1 VIAMSRDALVVGI
14 NLYDCKQISSLKA
27 PAEDAETIAQRLT
40 RSGGFRVRRLP
51 EVIHS
56 ETQTTRVGR
65 KTKVTLTQLEEALVQ
80 LFKPTGNHIPETAL
94 FYFSGHGLRKDR
106 GIQEGFLA
114 TSEVNPDANQW
125 GLRLK
130 WLRELLQESPIRQQI
145 IWLDCCYSGELLNF
159 KEKLEEADPGSL
171 EKHDRCFI
179 AASRE
184 YEVAYEETAGSH
196 GVLTGALLQALDPQH
211 RPDGVVTNFTLTE
224 QVNQAL
230 KSASQRPLF
239 ANFGNK
245 IILTG
250 QVNDSIPAAT
260 ENAVCPYRGLA
271 YFDRTDEDARFF
283 YGRTA
288 LTDVL
293 LERVRDRSFV
303 AVVGASGS
311 GKSSV
316 VRAGLLHQLKLG
328 QRISGSQLWTIYV
341 IRPGDK
347 PRQSLA
353 EAFLEPELSTIDRA
367 DQVRKAQDLIDSGAV
382 GFAQL
387 IAACESDRVV
397 LVIDQF
403 EECFTLCRDETERQ
417 QFFEGLLGAIQQ
429 LGNKLCLVI
438 TLRADFFGKCLQT
451 PQLAQ
456 QIENNLVAVKP
467 MNREE
472 LAQAIVEPAKQV
484 HLEIEAELVTQMI
497 LDVESSPGSLPL
509 LQYTLTELWK
519 RRSVNWLTLAAYNRM
534 GGVRGTLQQRADE
547 VYASLSPQE
556 QETARRIFLELTQL
570 GEGTE
575 DTRRQVLKR
584 DLITSK
590 QSESLIDRV
599 VQRLSTERL
608 VVTSELVERSGG
620 DPLRVNR
627 GDRVQV
633 IDVAHEAL
641 IRYWSRLR
649 QWIEENRLAL
659 KQKRTI
665 EDAAEDWV
673 QQGKPVEL
681 AYLLQGSK
689 LAEAENFLQTYT
701 DTMPLSS
708 LAKEFI
714 QLSQTERDRLRQQEQ
729 VRKRWKVAAAIAFP
743 TLIAMSSGLF
753 GWQQQR
759 AKEATAAVFLAGN
772 VPESIPKLSAALPTF
787 RQEAQT
793 LKAKAEQS
801 GNESD
806 ISLAL
811 AYYRRLRETAIKLLT
826 LQAKT
831 DSSTRSQQFL
841 ATQAIAEESE
851 KSLAELIAKYRFT
864 ALKQQLNNQ
873 NFGERLPNT
882 QLIEFENQYTGA
894 LRTTYQIL
902 MREFGAGADLNQ
914 DGRLSSADEL
924 AQLPCNTLL
933 DLDQLWREATRKA
946 KNKACGWYGPNFDG
960 FRNPDCAAIPK
971 FQGRTLAFWMFDT
984 DYSEAIDRI
993 KTCQQQ
999 RSEMRTL

>member
-1 VIAMSRDALVVGI
+1 MVVMGRDALVVGI
-14 NLYDCKQISSLKA
+14 NLYDCEQLSNLKA
-27 PAEDAETIAQRLT
+27 PAEDAEAIAQCLT
-40 RSGGFRVRRLP
+40 QSGGFRVRRLP
-51 EVIHS
+51 EVIRP
-56 ETQTTRVGR
+56 ETQATRVGR

-114 TSEVNPDANQW
+114 TSDVSPNANQW

-159 KEKLEEADPGSL
+159 KENLEEADPGSL
-171 EKHDRCFI
+171 EQHDRCFI

-211 RPDGVVTNFTLTE
+211 RSDGLVTNFTLTE

-250 QVNDSIPAAT
+250 QVSDRVSEAT
-260 ENAVCPYRGLA
+260 GDECPYRGLA
-271 YFDRTDEDARFF
+271 YFDRTDQDARFF

-328 QRISGSQLWTIYV
+328 QRISGSHLWTVYV

-353 EAFLEPELSTIDRA
+353 EAFLEPGLSAIDRA
-367 DQVRKAQDLIDSGAV
+367 DQLHKAQALIDSGAV

-429 LGNKLCLVI
+429 LGKKLCLVI
-438 TLRADFFGKCLQT
+438 TLRADFFSKCLQY

-456 QIENNLVAVKP
+456 HIENNLVAVKP

-484 HLEIEAELVTQMI
+484 NLDIEAELVTQMI

-590 QSESLIDRV
+590 QSELLIDRV
-599 VQRLSTERL
+599 IQRLSTERL
-608 VVTSELVERSGG
+608 VVTSELVERSAG
-620 DPLRVNR
+620 N
-627 GDRVQV
+627 RVQV

-689 LAEAENFLQTYT
+689 LAEAENFLQVYA

-708 LAKEFI
+708 LAQEFI
-714 QLSQTERDRLRQQEQ
+714 QLSQAERDRLHRQEQ
-729 VRKRWKVAAAIAFP
+729 VRKRWKTAARIAFP
-743 TLIAMSSGLF
+743 TLIAISAAVF

-772 VPESIPKLSAALPTF
+772 VPESISQLSTALPTF
-787 RQEAQT
+787 REEARA
-793 LKAKAEQS
+793 LKAKAES
-801 GNESD
+801 GKEAD

-811 AYYRRLRETAIKLLT
+811 AYYRRLRETAIKLLN
-826 LQAKT
+826 LQKQT
-831 DSSTRSQQFL
+831 DSKTLSELQLKQL
-841 ATQAIAEESE
+841 LNTQAIAAESD
-851 KSLAELIAKYRFT
+851 KSLAELIEKYRFP
-864 ALKQQLNNQ
+864 ALKQQLNTQ

-882 QLIEFENQYTGA
+882 QFTDFENQYTGA

-902 MREFGAGADLNQ
+902 MGRFGAGADLNQ
-914 DGRLSSADEL
+914 DGRLTSIDERE
-924 AQLPCNTLL
+924 QLPCDTLL
-933 DLDQLWREATRKA
+933 ELDRLWREATRKA
-946 KNKACGWYGPNFDG
+946 KGKACGWYGANFAV
-960 FRNPDCAAIPK
+960 FENLDCATIPK
-971 FQGRTLAFWMFDT
+971 FEKRTLAFWIFDT
-984 DYSEAIDRI
+984 DYDSAIERI
-993 KTCQQQ
+993 KTCRQPSQA
-999 RSEMRTL
+999 RNL

>member
-1 VIAMSRDALVVGI
+1 MSRDALVVGI
-14 NLYDCKQISSLKA
+14 NLYDCEQLSNLKA
-27 PAEDAETIAQRLT
+27 PAEDAEAIAQCLT
-40 RSGGFRVRRLP
+40 RSGDFRVRRLP

-56 ETQTTRVGR
+56 ETQTTRIGR

-114 TSEVNPDANQW
+114 TSEVSPHANQW

-250 QVNDSIPAAT
+250 QVNDTIPEVT
-260 ENAVCPYRGLA
+260 GDECPYRGLA
-271 YFDRTDEDARFF
+271 YFDRTAQDARFF

-293 LERVRDRSFV
+293 LERVRDRCFV

-353 EAFLEPELSTIDRA
+353 EAFLESGLSAIDRA
-367 DQVRKAQDLIDSGAV
+367 DQFHKAQELIDSGAV

-438 TLRADFFGKCLQT
+438 TLRADFFSKCLQS

-484 HLEIEAELVTQMI
+484 NLEIETELVTQMI

-584 DLITSK
+584 DLITAK
-590 QSESLIDRV
+590 QPELIVDRV
-599 VQRLSTERL
+599 IQRLSTERL
-608 VVTSELVERSGG
+608 VVTSELVERSG
-620 DPLRVNR
+620 

-649 QWIEENRLAL
+649 QWVEENRMAL

-689 LAEAENFLQTYT
+689 LAEAENFLQTYP

-708 LAKEFI
+708 LAEEFI
-714 QLSQTERDRLRQQEQ
+714 QLSQTERDRLRQREQ
-729 VRKRWKVAAAIAFP
+729 VRKRWKIAGAIAFP
-743 TLIAMSSGLF
+743 TLIAISTGIF

-759 AKEATAAVFLAGN
+759 AKEATAAVFLAGD
-772 VPESIPKLSAALPTF
+772 VPASIPKLSAALPTF
-787 RQEAQT
+787 REEAQT
-793 LKAKAEQS
+793 LKVNAEQS

-811 AYYRRLRETAIKLLT
+811 AYYRRLRETAIKLLD
-826 LQAKT
+826 LQTKT
-831 DSSTRSQQFL
+831 DSSTRSQQYL
-841 ATQAIAEESE
+841 VTQAIAVESE
-851 KSLAELIAKYRFT
+851 KSLAKLIAKYRFT

-882 QLIEFENQYTGA
+882 QLTDFENQYTGA
-894 LRTTYQIL
+894 MRTTYRIL
-902 MREFGAGADLNQ
+902 MRELGAGADLNQ
-914 DGRLSSADEL
+914 DGRLSSSDEL
-924 AQLPCNTLL
+924 AQLPCDTLL
-933 DLDQLWREATRKA
+933 DLDQLWRSATRKA
-946 KNKACGWYGPNFDG
+946 NNKACGWYGANFDG
-960 FRNPDCAAIPK
+960 FSNPDCAAIPK

-984 DYSEAIDRI
+984 DYGDAIDRI

-999 RSEMRTL
+999 RSQTRNL

>member
-1 VIAMSRDALVVGI
+1 MSRDALVVGI
-14 NLYDCKQISSLKA
+14 NLYDCEPLSNLKA
-27 PAEDAETIAQRLT
+27 PAEDAEAIAQRLT

-56 ETQTTRVGR
+56 ETHGTRVGR

-80 LFKPTGNHIPETAL
+80 LFKPTGNHIPDTAL

-114 TSEVNPDANQW
+114 TSDVSPNANQW

-159 KEKLEEADPGSL
+159 KENLEEADPGSL

-211 RPDGVVTNFTLTE
+211 RSDGLVTNFTLTE
-224 QVNQAL
+224 QVDQAL

-239 ANFGNK
+239 ANFGHK

-250 QVNDSIPAAT
+250 QVNDGILETARN
-260 ENAVCPYRGLA
+260 EICPYRGLA
-271 YFDRTDEDARFF
+271 YFDCTDEDAKFF
-283 YGRTA
+283 YGRTV

-328 QRISGSQLWTIYV
+328 QRISDSHLWTIYV
-341 IRPGDK
+341 IRPSDR

-353 EAFLEPELSTIDRA
+353 EAFLEPGLSAIVRA
-367 DQVRKAQDLIDSGAV
+367 DQFRKAQELIDSGAV
-382 GFAQL
+382 GIAQL

-429 LGNKLCLVI
+429 PGNKLCLVI
-438 TLRADFFGKCLQT
+438 TLRADFFSKCLQY
-451 PQLAQ
+451 PKLAQ

-472 LAQAIVEPAKQV
+472 LAQTIVEPAKQV
-484 HLEIEAELVTQMI
+484 NLEVEAELVTQMI

-519 RRSVNWLTLAAYNRM
+519 RRSVNWLTLAAYNQI
-534 GGVRGTLQQRADE
+534 GGVRGTLQQRAEE
-547 VYASLSPQE
+547 VYASLSSQE

-584 DLITSK
+584 DLITPK
-590 QSESLIDRV
+590 QPEWVIDRV
-599 VQRLSTERL
+599 IQRLSTERL

-620 DPLRVNR
+620 D
-627 GDRVQV
+627 RVQV
-633 IDVAHEAL
+633 VDVAHEAL

-649 QWIEENRLAL
+649 QWVEATRIAL

-673 QQGKPVEL
+673 QQGKPGEL

-701 DTMPLSS
+701 DIMPLSS
-708 LAKEFI
+708 LAEEFI
-714 QLSQTERDRLRQQEQ
+714 QLSQTERDRLYQREQ
-729 VRKRWKVAAAIAFP
+729 IRKRWKIATAIAFP
-743 TLIAMSSGLF
+743 TLIAISTGIF

-772 VPESIPKLSAALPTF
+772 VSGSIPKLSAALPTF
-787 RQEAQT
+787 LEEAQT
-793 LKAKAEQS
+793 LKAKAERS
-801 GNESD
+801 GNETD

-811 AYYRRLRETAIKLLT
+811 AYYRRLRETAIKLLNQ
-826 LQAKT
+826 QAKT
-831 DSSTRSQQFL
+831 DSSTPPKQRL
-841 ATQAIAEESE
+841 VTQAIAVESE
-851 KSLAELIAKYRFT
+851 KSLAELIKNYRFT
-864 ALKQQLNNQ
+864 ALKQQLNDQ

-882 QLIEFENQYTGA
+882 QLTEFENQYTGA

-914 DGRLSSADEL
+914 DGRLSSPDEL
-924 AQLPCNTLL
+924 EQLPCDTLL

-946 KNKACGWYGPNFDG
+946 KTKSCGWYGANFDG
-960 FRNPDCAAIPK
+960 FSNPDCAAIPK
-971 FQGRTLAFWMFDT
+971 FQGRTLAFWIFDT
-984 DYSEAIDRI
+984 DYGSAIERI
-993 KTCQQQ
+993 KACQQQ
-999 RSEMRTL
+999 PLQVRHL